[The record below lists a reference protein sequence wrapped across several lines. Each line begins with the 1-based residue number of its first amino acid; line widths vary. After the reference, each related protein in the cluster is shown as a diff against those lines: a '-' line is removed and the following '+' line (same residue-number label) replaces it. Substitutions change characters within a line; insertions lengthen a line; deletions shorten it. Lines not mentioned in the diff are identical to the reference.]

1 MAYTSI
7 DVLRVFARAQG
18 NPYPPH
24 LPSITPTFIMG
35 RLGYLFLALLVAHRD
50 MSITITII
58 VRLRCTLLLSQAQVR
73 GLLVAENWQDGSGVR
88 NGEVRLDGASMGG

>member
-1 MAYTSI
+1 
-7 DVLRVFARAQG
+7 
-18 NPYPPH
+18 
-24 LPSITPTFIMG
+24 MG

-58 VRLRCTLLLSQAQVR
+58 IHLRCTLLLSQARVL

-88 NGEVRLDGASMGG
+88 NGGGKT